1 MGIMER
7 KCNKA
12 YCDHKKKI
20 KKAIY
25 TVAELMPKEFTD
37 EYFVETFKRLYPN
50 LWEDLDKQYKY
61 WRNAGQTFSKPFKF
75 VLDASKVCRKK
86 ARNDSDRIIL
96 DSDQIEKMETEIR
109 KNSLRKLERR
119 QEKVRNNLYYIQE
132 IEPAFAQAFI
142 REYFRTYDLHER
154 LEIMRELSKFKS
166 DEIVSFFYK
175 VNACTRNF
183 ALKEEA
189 MCYIQGL
196 DLPFY
201 LRRKKKGKKSFIDN
215 EKVHNESSPEI
226 LMQRLR
232 VDKLERL
239 KSFDMF
245 ISHNSKNE
253 DEVVR
258 FYKILNSNGLV
269 AYVDWVNDKFDL
281 KRQWCNATTAEIIKE
296 RIKQS
301 QFFVVYA
308 TEELLHSQWCAWE
321 VGYAE
326 ALGKKIC
333 IYLNGME
340 VKGLPQFYWSYP
352 ILDIS
357 KNISITKDGKEIDLK
372 QWLEGKRE

>member
-1 MGIMER
+1 MKR
-7 KCNKA
+7 KCNKD
-12 YCDHKKKI
+12 YCDYKKKI
-20 KKAIY
+20 KKTIY

-50 LWEDLDKQYKY
+50 LWEDLEKQHKY
-61 WRNAGQTFSKPFKF
+61 WHNVGQNFSKPFRF
-75 VLDASKVCRKK
+75 VLDASKVYRKK
-86 ARNDSDRIIL
+86 IRNDPDRIIL
-96 DSDQIEKMETEIR
+96 DLEQIEKIEKGIR
-109 KNSLRKLERR
+109 EKSLFKLKKR
-119 QEKVRNNLYYIQE
+119 QEKVRNNLFYVQE
-132 IEPAFAQAFI
+132 VEPVFTKAFI
-142 REYFRTYDLHER
+142 REYFRTHDLHER
-154 LEIMRELSKFKS
+154 LEIIRELSKFKS

-183 ALKEEA
+183 SLKEEA
-189 MCYIQGL
+189 MRYIQGL

-201 LRRKKKGKKSFIDN
+201 LRRKKKGKKNFIDN
-215 EKVHNESSPEI
+215 EKVHNECSPEI

-239 KSFDMF
+239 KKFDMF

-301 QFFVVYA
+301 QFFVIYA
-308 TEELLHSQWCAWE
+308 TEEILHSQWCAWE

-333 IYLNGME
+333 IYLNGIE
-340 VKGLPQFYWSYP
+340 IKGLPQFYWSYP
-352 ILDIS
+352 ILDVS
-357 KNISITKDGKEIDLK
+357 QKISITKDGKQIDIK
-372 QWLEGKRE
+372 EWLEGK

>member
-1 MGIMER
+1 MGIMKR

-12 YCDHKKKI
+12 YCDYKKKI
-20 KKAIY
+20 KKPIY

-37 EYFVETFKRLYPN
+37 EYFIETFKRLYPN
-50 LWEDLDKQYKY
+50 LWEDLEKQHKY
-61 WRNAGQTFSKPFKF
+61 WHNAGQNFSKPFRF

-86 ARNDSDRIIL
+86 IRNDPDRIIL
-96 DSDQIEKMETEIR
+96 DLEQIEKIETGIR
-109 KNSLRKLERR
+109 EKSLYKLKKR
-119 QEKVRNNLYYIQE
+119 QEKVRNNLFYVQE
-132 IEPAFAQAFI
+132 VEPVFTKAFI
-142 REYFRTYDLHER
+142 REYFRTHDLHER
-154 LEIMRELSKFKS
+154 LEIIRELYKFKS

-183 ALKEEA
+183 SLKEES
-189 MCYIQGL
+189 MRYIQGL

-201 LRRKKKGKKSFIDN
+201 LRRKKKGKKNFIDN
-215 EKVHNESSPEI
+215 EKVHNECSPEI

-239 KSFDMF
+239 KKFDMF

-253 DEVVR
+253 DEVVL

-301 QFFVVYA
+301 QFFVIYA
-308 TEELLHSQWCAWE
+308 TEEILHSQWCAWE

-333 IYLNGME
+333 IYLNGIE
-340 VKGLPQFYWSYP
+340 IKGLPQFYWSYP
-352 ILDIS
+352 ILDVS
-357 KNISITKDGKEIDLK
+357 QKISITKDGKQIDIK
-372 QWLEGKRE
+372 EWLEGK

>member
-1 MGIMER
+1 MKR

-12 YCDHKKKI
+12 YCDYKKKI
-20 KKAIY
+20 KKPIY

-37 EYFVETFKRLYPN
+37 EYFIETFKRLYPN
-50 LWEDLDKQYKY
+50 LWEDLKKQHKY
-61 WRNAGQTFSKPFKF
+61 WHNAGQNFSKPFRF

-86 ARNDSDRIIL
+86 IRNDPDRIIL
-96 DSDQIEKMETEIR
+96 DLEQIEKIETGIR
-109 KNSLRKLERR
+109 EKSLYKLKKR
-119 QEKVRNNLYYIQE
+119 QEKVRNNLFYVQE
-132 IEPAFAQAFI
+132 VEPVFTKAFI
-142 REYFRTYDLHER
+142 REYFRTHDLHER
-154 LEIMRELSKFKS
+154 LEIIRELSKFKS

-183 ALKEEA
+183 SLKEES
-189 MCYIQGL
+189 MRYIQGL

-201 LRRKKKGKKSFIDN
+201 LRRKKKGKKNFIDN
-215 EKVHNESSPEI
+215 EKVHNECSPEI

-239 KSFDMF
+239 KKFDMF

-253 DEVVR
+253 DEVVL

-301 QFFVVYA
+301 QFFVIYA
-308 TEELLHSQWCAWE
+308 TEEILHSQWCAWE

-333 IYLNGME
+333 IYLNGIE
-340 VKGLPQFYWSYP
+340 IKGLPQFYWSYP
-352 ILDIS
+352 ILDVS
-357 KNISITKDGKEIDLK
+357 QKISITKDGKQIDIK
-372 QWLEGKRE
+372 EWLEGK

>member
-1 MGIMER
+1 MGIMKR

-12 YCDHKKKI
+12 YCDYKKKI
-20 KKAIY
+20 KKPIY

-37 EYFVETFKRLYPN
+37 EYFIETFKRLYPN
-50 LWEDLDKQYKY
+50 LWEDLKKQHKY
-61 WRNAGQTFSKPFKF
+61 WHNAGQNFSKPFRF

-86 ARNDSDRIIL
+86 IRNDPDRIIL
-96 DSDQIEKMETEIR
+96 DLEQIEKIETGIR
-109 KNSLRKLERR
+109 EKSLYKLKKR
-119 QEKVRNNLYYIQE
+119 QEKVRNNLFYVQE
-132 IEPAFAQAFI
+132 VEPVFTKAFI
-142 REYFRTYDLHER
+142 REYFRTHDLHER
-154 LEIMRELSKFKS
+154 LEIIRELSKFKS

-183 ALKEEA
+183 SLKEES
-189 MCYIQGL
+189 MRYIQGL

-201 LRRKKKGKKSFIDN
+201 LRRKKKGKKNFIDN
-215 EKVHNESSPEI
+215 EKVHNECSPEI

-239 KSFDMF
+239 KKFDMF

-253 DEVVR
+253 DEVVL

-301 QFFVVYA
+301 QFFVIYA
-308 TEELLHSQWCAWE
+308 TEEILHSQWCAWE

-333 IYLNGME
+333 IYLNGIE
-340 VKGLPQFYWSYP
+340 IKGLPQFYWSYP
-352 ILDIS
+352 ILDVS
-357 KNISITKDGKEIDLK
+357 QKISITKDGKQIDIK
-372 QWLEGKRE
+372 EWLEGK